1 MIEEILKQEIE
12 KCLAELYSATEQSIQ
27 FQKTRKDFEGDIT
40 LVVFPLLRA
49 SKKGPEQTAKEI
61 GNYLKEKVA
70 EVADFNVVKGFLN
83 LEITQEY
90 WYNQFVTAYN
100 TDDFGVVKAD
110 AKSHAHLVEYSSP
123 NTNKPIHL
131 GHLRNN
137 FLGYS
142 VAEILKA
149 SGKNVKKVQVINDR
163 GIHICKSMIAWL
175 EYGNGETPDSS
186 GIKGDHL
193 VGKYYVEFD
202 KYYKKEVADLV
213 ADGME
218 KGKAEKEA
226 SIFKKAQDMLRSWEA
241 KEPTVIELWEKMNE
255 WVFTGF
261 AVTYKRLGV
270 DFDKNYYESDTY
282 LLGKKVVEI
291 GLDKGVFYKKKDG
304 SVWIDLSEEGLD
316 EKIILRSD
324 GTAVYMT
331 QDIGTAIQRYEDFN
345 FSNMAYT
352 VANEQDYHFKVL
364 FLILDKLG
372 YDWAKNCYHL
382 SYGMVDLPS
391 GRMKSREGTVVDA
404 DDFMQEM
411 VDTAKSIAKE
421 LGKLDGMTDEE
432 ANELYEIVGMGALK
446 YFMLKVDPKKRMLF
460 NPEESVDF
468 NGNTGP
474 FIQYTYAR
482 IQSLQRKYTAEVL
495 IPKSIEITN
504 NEQEIIKQLMEF
516 PSTIE
521 EAAAN
526 YSPALMANYVYDL
539 VKEYNTYY
547 QNTAILTAES
557 KELINFRLGLSVK
570 VGEVIKTSMSLLGV
584 NVPDRM

>member
-1 MIEEILKQEIE
+1 
-12 KCLAELYSATEQSIQ
+12 
-27 FQKTRKDFEGDIT
+27 
-40 LVVFPLLRA
+40 
-49 SKKGPEQTAKEI
+49 
-61 GNYLKEKVA
+61 
-70 EVADFNVVKGFLN
+70 
-83 LEITQEY
+83 
-90 WYNQFVTAYN
+90 
-100 TDDFGVVKAD
+100 
-110 AKSHAHLVEYSSP
+110 
-123 NTNKPIHL
+123 
-131 GHLRNN
+131 
-137 FLGYS
+137 
-142 VAEILKA
+142 
-149 SGKNVKKVQVINDR
+149 
-163 GIHICKSMIAWL
+163 
-175 EYGNGETPDSS
+175 
-186 GIKGDHL
+186 
-193 VGKYYVEFD
+193 
-202 KYYKKEVADLV
+202 
-213 ADGME
+213 
-218 KGKAEKEA
+218 
-226 SIFKKAQDMLRSWEA
+226 
-241 KEPTVIELWEKMNE
+241 
-255 WVFTGF
+255 
-261 AVTYKRLGV
+261 
-270 DFDKNYYESDTY
+270 
-282 LLGKKVVEI
+282 
-291 GLDKGVFYKKKDG
+291 
-304 SVWIDLSEEGLD
+304 
-316 EKIILRSD
+316 
-324 GTAVYMT
+324 
-331 QDIGTAIQRYEDFN
+331 
-345 FSNMAYT
+345 MAYT
-352 VANEQDYHFKVL
+352 VGNEQDYHFKVL
-364 FLILDKLG
+364 FLIIDKLG

-516 PSTIE
+516 PSTIQ

-584 NVPDRM
+584 NAPDRM